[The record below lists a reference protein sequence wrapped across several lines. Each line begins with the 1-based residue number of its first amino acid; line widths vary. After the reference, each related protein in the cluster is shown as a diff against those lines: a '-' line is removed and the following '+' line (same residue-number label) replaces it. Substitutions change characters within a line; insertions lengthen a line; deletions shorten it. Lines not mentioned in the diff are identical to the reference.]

1 MPPVTL
7 SVIAAHVGCSK
18 NTVSL
23 ALRGDP
29 QIPQSTREVIQKA
42 AEKLGYVPNAV
53 VSHLMA
59 QLRSSQTA
67 RFQAKLALVNAHRD
81 PKAFRT
87 HATIP
92 AYVEGCERRAAKLG
106 YTFDQFWL
114 HDPKLKA
121 ESWIRILRTR
131 GIKGIIIVGMMD
143 QNHLPPPL
151 RPVWAAFPCV
161 VTGVRTRDP
170 ALSFSCV
177 DHHNLTVRAFE
188 QALALGYRR
197 PALVIEQR
205 IDRLVEGRFSGAMLS
220 AQQNLSISQR
230 VPAFTQIDLART
242 DRDRFYRWFNRHQP
256 DVLLSLYNIVFPW
269 LKDHGLRVPQ
279 DVGVIQ
285 LEWRESHAEV
295 SGMNQ
300 HNDTVGEAAVDMVVG
315 QIHHGES
322 GIPLFPRATLIGASW
337 VEGQSLRRQTDPS
350 APSRAAPR
358 RRKGA
363 RVTSPATG
371 ATAAAR

>member
-1 MPPVTL
+1 MPPITL
-7 SVIAAHVGCSK
+7 SVIAAQVGCSK

-29 QIPQSTREVIQKA
+29 RIKASTRATIQQVADKI
-42 AEKLGYVPNAV
+42 GYRPNAV

-67 RFQAKLALVNAHRD
+67 RFQAKLALLNAYRD

-92 AYVEGCERRAAKLG
+92 TYVAGCERRALKLG
-106 YTFDQFWL
+106 YAFDHFWL
-114 HDPKLKA
+114 HDPRLKA

-143 QNHLPPPL
+143 QNHLPPHL
-151 RPVWAAFPCV
+151 RSVWEAFPCV

-177 DHHNLTVRAFE
+177 DHHNLTIRAFE
-188 QALALGYRR
+188 QALALGYQR
-197 PALVIEQR
+197 PALVVEER

-220 AQQNLSISQR
+220 AQQALPAAR
-230 VPAFTQIDLART
+230 RLPAFTQIDRARG
-242 DRDRFYRWFNRHQP
+242 DPKLFHRWFERHRP
-256 DVLLSLYNIVFPW
+256 DVLLTLYNIVFPW
-269 LKDHGLRVPQ
+269 LKDQGLRVPQ

-285 LEWRESHAEV
+285 LEWRESHREI

-315 QIHHGES
+315 QIHHNES
-322 GIPLFPRATLIGASW
+322 GIPAFPRATLIGASW
-337 VEGQSLRRQTDPS
+337 VEGQSVRPQSPPAERPATRR
-350 APSRAAPR
+350 PR
-358 RRKGA
+358 RKP
-363 RVTSPATG
+363 VTS
-371 ATAAAR
+371 R

>member
-1 MPPVTL
+1 MPPITL
-7 SVIAAHVGCSK
+7 SVIASQTGYSK

-29 QIPQSTREVIQKA
+29 QIPATTRERIRQVA
-42 AEKLGYVPNAV
+42 DRLGYRPNAV

-59 QLRSSQTA
+59 QLRSSQNA

-81 PKAFRT
+81 AKALRS

-92 AYVEGCERRAAKLG
+92 AYVRGCERRAAQLG
-106 YTFDQFWL
+106 YDFDHFWL

-131 GIKGIIIVGMMD
+131 GIKGLIIVGMMD
-143 QNHLPPPL
+143 QNHLPPHL
-151 RPVWAAFPCV
+151 RPIWDQFPCV

-177 DHHNLTVRAFE
+177 DHHHLTLSAFE

-197 PALVIEQR
+197 PALLVEDR
-205 IDRLVEGRFSGAMLS
+205 LDRLVEGRFSGAMLA
-220 AQQNLSISQR
+220 AQQGLPPKQR
-230 VPAFTQIDLART
+230 VPAFTQLDEART
-242 DRDRFYRWFNRHQP
+242 NRDLFHRWFDRHQP
-256 DVLLSLYNIVFPW
+256 DVLLSLYNIIFPW
-269 LKDHGLRVPQ
+269 LKDRGLRVPQ
-279 DVGVIQ
+279 DIGVIQ
-285 LEWRESHAEV
+285 LEWRESHAEI

-315 QIHHGES
+315 QIHRSEAC
-322 GIPLFPRATLIGASW
+322 IPDFPRATLIGASW
-337 VEGQSLRRQTDPS
+337 VEGGSVRRQDETKSTLAKRKTLKVS
-350 APSRAAPR
+350 APAGTIQP
-358 RRKGA
+358 
-363 RVTSPATG
+363 
-371 ATAAAR
+371 

>member
-1 MPPVTL
+1 MRPVTL

-23 ALRGDP
+23 ALRGDS
-29 QIPQSTREVIQKA
+29 QIPEKTREVIRKA
-42 AEKLGYVPNAV
+42 ADKLGYRPNAV

-92 AYVEGCERRAAKLG
+92 AYVRGCERRATKLG
-106 YTFDQFWL
+106 YDFDHFWL
-114 HDPKLKA
+114 HDPPLKA

-143 QNHLPPPL
+143 QNHLPPLL
-151 RPVWAAFPCV
+151 RPVWETFPCV

-177 DHHNLTVRAFE
+177 DHHDLTIRAFE
-188 QALALGYRR
+188 QALALGYQR
-197 PALVIEQR
+197 PALVLDER

-220 AQQNLSISQR
+220 AQQDLPAARR
-230 VPAFTQIDLART
+230 VPAFLQIDRARM
-242 DRDRFYRWFNRHQP
+242 DRKLFDRWFDRHQP

-269 LKDHGLRVPQ
+269 LKERGLRVPK

-285 LEWRESHAEV
+285 LEWRESHAEI

-300 HNDTVGEAAVDMVVG
+300 HNDAVGEAAVDMVVG
-315 QIHHGES
+315 QIHRSETGV
-322 GIPLFPRATLIGASW
+322 PLFPRATLIGASW
-337 VEGQSLRRQTDPS
+337 IDGLSVEKQ
-350 APSRAAPR
+350 APKKIGR
-358 RRKGA
+358 
-363 RVTSPATG
+363 
-371 ATAAAR
+371 

>member
-1 MPPVTL
+1 MPPITMRI
-7 SVIAAHVGCSK
+7 IADQVGYSK

-29 QIPQSTREVIQKA
+29 QIPATTRDLIRKA
-42 AEKLGYVPNAV
+42 ADRLGYRPNAI
-53 VSHLMA
+53 VSHLIA
-59 QLRSSQTA
+59 QLRAGRTA

-92 AYVEGCERRAAKLG
+92 AYVRGCEQRGLKLG
-106 YTFDQFWL
+106 YTFDHFWL

-131 GIKGIIIVGMMD
+131 GIKGIIIVGLMD
-143 QNHLPPPL
+143 HNQLPPSL
-151 RPVWAAFPCV
+151 QSVWAAYPCV

-177 DHHNLTVRAFE
+177 DHHDLVIQAFE
-188 QALALGYRR
+188 RALALGYQR
-197 PALVIEQR
+197 PALVVEER
-205 IDRLVEGRFSGAMLS
+205 IDRLVEGRFSGAMLT
-220 AQQNLSISQR
+220 AQQSLPATRR
-230 VPAFTQIDLART
+230 VPAFLQIEPART
-242 DRDRFYRWFNRHQP
+242 DRRLFHRWFDRHQP

-269 LKDHGLRVPQ
+269 LKDHGQRVPQ

-285 LEWRESHAEV
+285 LEWRESHAEI

-300 HNDTVGEAAVDMVVG
+300 HNDAVGEAAVDMVVG
-315 QIHHGES
+315 QIHRNES
-322 GIPLFPRATLIGASW
+322 GIPAFPRATLIGASW
-337 VEGQSLRRQTDPS
+337 IDGQSVRPQTTGRS
-350 APSRAAPR
+350 KTAAR
-358 RRKGA
+358 
-363 RVTSPATG
+363 TSPA
-371 ATAAAR
+371 

>member
-7 SVIAAHVGCSK
+7 RVIADQVGYSK

-29 QIPQSTREVIQKA
+29 QIPAATRDLIKKA
-42 AEKLGYVPNAV
+42 ADQLGYQPNAI
-53 VSHLMA
+53 VSHLIA
-59 QLRSSQTA
+59 QLRAGQTA

-81 PKAFRT
+81 PKAFRS

-92 AYVEGCERRAAKLG
+92 AYVQGCERRGLKLG

-121 ESWIRILRTR
+121 ESFIRILRTR

-143 QNHLPPPL
+143 QNHLPPHL
-151 RPVWAAFPCV
+151 RAVWDNFPCI
-161 VTGVRTRDP
+161 VTGVGTRDP

-188 QALALGYRR
+188 QALALGYKR
-197 PALVIEQR
+197 PALVVEER
-205 IDRLVEGRFSGAMLS
+205 IDRLVEGRFSGAMLT
-220 AQQNLSISQR
+220 AQESLPRGSR
-230 VPAFTQIDLART
+230 VPAFLQIDRART
-242 DRDRFYRWFNRHQP
+242 DRALFHRWFDRYRP

-269 LKDHGLRVPQ
+269 LKEHGLRVPQ

-295 SGMNQ
+295 AGMCQ
-300 HNDTVGEAAVDMVVG
+300 HNDAVGEAAVDMVVG
-315 QIHHGES
+315 QIHRNES
-322 GIPLFPRATLIGASW
+322 GVPAFPRATLIGATW
-337 VEGQSLRRQTDPS
+337 VDGQSVRPQDHAIGIKPVKHRARRAVTP
-350 APSRAAPR
+350 RALA
-358 RRKGA
+358 
-363 RVTSPATG
+363 ATG
-371 ATAAAR
+371 GAP